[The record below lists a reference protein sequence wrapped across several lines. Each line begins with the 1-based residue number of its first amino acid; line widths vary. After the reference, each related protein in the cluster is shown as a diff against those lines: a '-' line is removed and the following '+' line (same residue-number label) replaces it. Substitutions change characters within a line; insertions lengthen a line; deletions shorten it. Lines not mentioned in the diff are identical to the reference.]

1 MDDCVRG
8 TPNIETCIIISG
20 GHLVG
25 DTCIKTLLWTVLRF
39 VCRGRRCVS
48 LNFSL
53 FLFFSLVLLGY
64 GHRLELSFAV
74 LKSDNVP
81 TQWVKFSFTFWIK
94 SFLFYFPALRSRRKG
109 RRESKSLIVLHR
121 ARGNF
126 GKIRTRGVCWC
137 CCCCCCCWF
146 CCNFV
151 VIFCYYSPQPSWK
164 LHQDKNL
171 RGSLATVVGVV
182 FIVVAVIFVIVDVVV
197 VVAIVVFGVIILFVI
212 FAVLFITA
220 PVETWVR

>member
-1 MDDCVRG
+1 MTHFHVCTVDDCVRG

-48 LNFSL
+48 SL
-53 FLFFSLVLLGY
+53 FLSLVLLGY

-81 TQWVKFSFTFWIK
+81 TQWVKLSFTFWIK

-126 GKIRTRGVCWC
+126 GKIRTRGVWC
-137 CCCCCCCWF
+137 CCCCCYCWF

-151 VIFCYYSPQPSWK
+151 VCFFKYSSQPSWK
-164 LHQDKNL
+164 LHQDKIENL
-171 RGSLATVVGVV
+171 RGSLATVV
-182 FIVVAVIFVIVDVVV
+182 FNVVAVIVVIVDVVV
-197 VVAIVVFGVIILFVI
+197 VVAIVFFLVLLLCLLF
-212 FAVLFITA
+212 LLYCSSQ
-220 PVETWVR
+220 PLWKLG